1 MTKLFQIGLI
11 TLCFLLN
18 ACTNQQEDAA
28 AFTDS
33 MLASHERAV
42 ENLEE
47 NTNIAL
53 SQTKYWL
60 ENPAKAQ
67 FTPIAMFAEQV
78 DATITEI
85 QLSISKT
92 QLLLEQ
98 GASNAKLQEPYLRL
112 RTQLEELEQKL
123 NNNYQQFLSQYQQDF
138 SISDEK
144 VAIKI
149 ENFSAQVSL
158 LDESWRSLSLQ
169 WSSAQFKLMLA
180 KTNLDLA
187 TVKNWIINDLN
198 TIFGGRSF

>member
-1 MTKLFQIGLI
+1 MTKLFQIGWI
-11 TLCFLLN
+11 ILCFLLN

-33 MLASHERAV
+33 MLASHERAA

-53 SQTKYWL
+53 SQTKWWL
-60 ENPAKAQ
+60 EDPAKAQ
-67 FTPIAMFAEQV
+67 FVPIGRFAEQV
-78 DATITEI
+78 DADITEL
-85 QLSISKT
+85 QYSISKT

-112 RTQLEELEQKL
+112 RTQLVELEQNL
-123 NNNYQQFLSQYQQDF
+123 NSNYQQFLSQYQQEF

-144 VAIKI
+144 FAVKI
-149 ENFSAQVSL
+149 ENFAAQVSL
-158 LDESWRSLSLQ
+158 FDEAWRSLSLQ

-187 TVKNWIINDLN
+187 TMKNWIINDLN